1 MMLAHPANSKHEI
14 EFSFRTPKTAMNIRD
29 YEYKLTL
36 SYNVFSRRGLLFSP
50 SALPIEKSIMVTT
63 APVNRQEEHEP
74 IGKAAG
80 PCVMVLFGASGDLTK
95 RKLVPALYNLVK
107 AKLLPKN
114 FAVMGVSFDDL
125 SREQFRDQVTG
136 FLQQEDH
143 GTEAWE
149 WFTQRLYYQ
158 RGDFADPST
167 YSTLATRLSEVD
179 QDHNTEANYLFYLAT
194 APKYF
199 AQIVRQL
206 GQAGL
211 SRQNDGRWRR
221 VVIEKPFGQDLD
233 SAKALN
239 RDIKAVLAENQIY
252 RIDHYLGKETVQ
264 NIMVFRFDNAI
275 FEPIWNRRYIDH
287 VQITNAETVGVEQ
300 RGGYFDT
307 AGTLRDMVPNHMMQ
321 LLSLTTMEPPVSFQA
336 DAVRNEQ
343 AKILRAVQPLDSED
357 VLHCSVRGQYG
368 EGAIG
373 AERVSAYRSEP
384 GVAAE
389 SKTETFVALKLNIDN
404 WRWAGVPFYIRTG
417 KRLAQRH
424 TEITI
429 QFKRTPFEIFRNAPV
444 HKHTNQ
450 LVIQIQP
457 VEAISLSFGAKIP
470 GPVLRVGSVDMSFEY
485 SKYFG
490 ADAYTGYEVLLYEC
504 MIGDATLFQRAD
516 MVEAGWSVVDP
527 VLDVW
532 QALPPRRFPN
542 YPSGTWGPAESDE
555 LLARDGRHWRKIEP

>member
-1 MMLAHPANSKHEI
+1 MATSPPAPHGADLR
-14 EFSFRTPKTAMNIRD
+14 RTRD
-29 YEYKLTL
+29 YE
-36 SYNVFSRRGLLFSP
+36 
-50 SALPIEKSIMVTT
+50 SATMKFELCCPTMPTETTWIEHRDIPTMATATT
-63 APVNRQEEHEP
+63 VDGQQEREQ
-74 IGKAAG
+74 IGQAAG

-107 AKLLPKN
+107 AKLLPSN
-114 FAVMGVSFDDL
+114 FAVVGVAIDDL
-125 SREQFRDQVTG
+125 SRDQFRERVTG
-136 FLQQEDH
+136 FLRDEDK
-143 GTEAWE
+143 GSEAWE

-158 RGDFADPST
+158 RGEFADPAT
-167 YSTLATRLSEVD
+167 YATLASQLAQVD
-179 QDHNTEANYLFYLAT
+179 REHGTQANYLFYLAT
-194 APKYF
+194 APKF
-199 AQIVRQL
+199 FSQIVQQL
-206 GQAGL
+206 GTAGL
-211 SRQNDGRWRR
+211 SNQKDPCWRR
-221 VVIEKPFGQDLD
+221 VVIEKPFGHDLD

-264 NIMVFRFDNAI
+264 NIMVFRFDNSI

-287 VQITNAETVGVEQ
+287 VQITNAETVGVEL

-307 AGTLRDMVPNHMMQ
+307 AGTLRDMVPNHIMQ
-321 LLSLTTMEPPVSFQA
+321 LISLTAMEPPGSFQA

-357 VLHCSVRGQYG
+357 VLHSSVRGQYG
-368 EGAIG
+368 EGVSEG
-373 AERVSAYRSEP
+373 ERVAAYRSEP
-384 GVAAE
+384 GVAPE

-417 KRLAQRH
+417 KRLAERH

-444 HKHTNQ
+444 HKHSNQ
-450 LVIQIQP
+450 LVMQIQP
-457 VEAISLSFGAKIP
+457 VEGISLSFGAKIP
-470 GPVLRVGSVDMSFEY
+470 GPVLQVGSVDMSFEY
-485 SKYFG
+485 TKYFG
-490 ADAYTGYEVLLYEC
+490 ADAYTGYEVLIYEC

-516 MVEAGWSVVDP
+516 MVEAGWSIVDP
-527 VLDVW
+527 ILDVW

-555 LLARDGRHWRKIEP
+555 LLSRDGRQWRKIES